1 MPNNAIAG
9 AGKAPSLRRSPGA
22 ARSGLAL
29 AVRSGAL
36 AAALHAAAAGAAST
50 RPHAASA
57 APPVREAPPSQC
69 VEDDGSD
76 PRSAPVSRSV
86 SALGPSPV
94 ASGSGGT
101 PTAAHAA
108 NAAAAN
114 AAAPRLNLLMMVQ
127 AAIRR
132 SNAVGAAKLLSD
144 AAQADIGEA
153 RASGLPQVTL
163 TGQLGGI
170 DTGAVHSTPSRG
182 WQFQGNVS
190 AGAPLYDGGRVHDLT
205 DWRTHL
211 AEAARLGEIS
221 AQEQVALQTVSLALE
236 RSRYTVESQVY
247 EQYAHKM
254 GCLVGALR
262 IIVGID
268 KGRTS
273 ELVQAVKTQEQAE
286 LMRDQSL
293 SQKHLAEVRLR
304 RFVGDELPPTE
315 GITSVLLDIP
325 ALPDLLSVA
334 SRVAEIRQLG
344 AQADALDSYARAV
357 LDGQKPQL
365 GWLLS
370 ETRSLGAGNSR
381 ATSGG
386 LTFSIPLFNAAASY
400 SSDAARRRAEA
411 ARMQREDALE
421 ARKSRMAEVHEQAEH
436 SMDRARHVVEI
447 LHNSDQV
454 RNFTLQQWQQ
464 LGRRSLFDVMSAEG
478 DHYNTRVQYVDA
490 LYDTQQS
497 NALLWSLG
505 LGLSVTLQ

>member
-1 MPNNAIAG
+1 MPKNAIAR
-9 AGKAPSLRRSPGA
+9 AVKAPLRNATTGF
-22 ARSGLAL
+22 AL
-29 AVRSGAL
+29 AGRLVWIVAAL
-36 AAALHAAAAGAAST
+36 ATAMPAPAATKLRAAL
-50 RPHAASA
+50 P
-57 APPVREAPPSQC
+57 APAVREAPPSQC
-69 VEDDGSD
+69 VDDEGTD
-76 PRSAPVSRSV
+76 PKAAPVSRSV
-86 SALGPSPV
+86 SALGLSPI
-94 ASGSGGT
+94 AS
-101 PTAAHAA
+101 AAAGNIAHPD
-108 NAAAAN
+108 AAAAN
-114 AAAPRLNLLMMVQ
+114 PGAPRLNLLTMVQ

-144 AAQADIGEA
+144 AANSDIGEA
-153 RASGLPQVTL
+153 HAAGLPQVTL
-163 TGQLGGI
+163 SGQVGGI
-170 DTGAVHSTPSRG
+170 DTGSVDVASARG

-236 RSRYTVESQVY
+236 RSRYTVESQIY
-247 EQYAHKM
+247 EQYAHKV

-262 IIVGID
+262 IIISVD
-268 KGRTS
+268 RGRTS
-273 ELVQAVKTQEQAE
+273 ELVQALKTQQQAE

-293 SQKHLAEVRLR
+293 SQKRLAEVRLR
-304 RFVGDELPPTE
+304 RFVGDDLPPTE
-315 GITSVLLDIP
+315 GITSVMLDIP
-325 ALPDLLSVA
+325 SLPDLLSIA
-334 SRVAEIRQLG
+334 SRVADIRVLG

-381 ATSGG
+381 ALSGG
-386 LTFSIPLFNAAASY
+386 VTFSIPLFNAASSY
-400 SSDAARRRAEA
+400 STDSARRRAEA

-447 LHNSDQV
+447 LHNSELV

-505 LGLSVTLQ
+505 LGLASSLK